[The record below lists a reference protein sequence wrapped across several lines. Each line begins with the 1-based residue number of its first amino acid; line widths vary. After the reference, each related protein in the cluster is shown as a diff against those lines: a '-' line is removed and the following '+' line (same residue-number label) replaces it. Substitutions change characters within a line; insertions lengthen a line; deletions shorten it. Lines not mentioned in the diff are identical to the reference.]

1 MKNRRENKMKKLILI
16 TAILAGFSGLFAQ
29 NAPPAT
35 PPPVPNVTT
44 PPPTTPPP
52 TPPPAPAFAELLADP
67 KNKEEIEKLMTA
79 MMQKKEDDK
88 KKSPEQLQLEQFE
101 SDKQKLA
108 AEQTEFKKQKN
119 EVTAQSYMLDPKIAL
134 DKSLLPYIGITANLD
149 ESGVKTKVEG
159 FKAAIDA
166 HIKGLGLVQTGKFIP
181 GGTGGTKETPEEI
194 AARIRGAAPTTTV
207 KPWGTP
213 RT

>member
-1 MKNRRENKMKKLILI
+1 MKKTIVLLAILI
-16 TAILAGFSGLFAQ
+16 GLAGLFAQ
-29 NAPPAT
+29 DA
-35 PPPVPNVTT
+35 
-44 PPPTTPPP
+44 PPTTPPTTTTVTTPATPPVTPP
-52 TPPPAPAFAELLADP
+52 TPPTTPAFAELLADP

-79 MMQKKEDDK
+79 MIQKKENDK

-101 SDKQKLA
+101 ADKQKFA
-108 AEQTEFKKQKN
+108 SEQTEFKKQKN
-119 EVTAQSYMLDPKIAL
+119 EVAAQSYMLDPKIAL
-134 DKSLLPYIGITANLD
+134 DKSLLPYIGITADLD

-181 GGTGGTKETPEEI
+181 GGSGSQKETPEEV

-207 KPWGTP
+207 KAWGTP

>member
-1 MKNRRENKMKKLILI
+1 MKKLILI
-16 TAILAGFSGLFAQ
+16 TAILAGLSGLFAQ
-29 NAPPAT
+29 DAPPAT

-44 PPPTTPPP
+44 PLPTTPPP

-79 MMQKKEDDK
+79 MMQKKESDK
-88 KKSPEQLQLEQFE
+88 KKSPEQLQSEQFE
-101 SDKQKLA
+101 SEKQKFA
-108 AEQTEFKKQKN
+108 SEQTEFKKQKN
-119 EVTAQSYMLDPKIAL
+119 EVAAQSYMLDPKIAL
-134 DKSLLPYIGITANLD
+134 DKSLLPYIGITADLD
-149 ESGVKTKVEG
+149 DSGVKTKVEG

-194 AARIRGAAPTTTV
+194 AARIRGLAPTTTV
-207 KPWGTP
+207 KAWGTP